1 MKILFQDLIKNLKE
15 IRQRIKKKRFL
26 LDESQEKFGL
36 VDFKQL
42 SEVKNEKEIK
52 GYPFYGKNKK
62 GTEIGIKIVPVEKKY
77 NKKNHPAMLECIF
90 LRELTDN
97 IINKNISPHIV
108 YYLGYQKV
116 SNNCKSLKFLNLKKF
131 EIEDYIRS
139 SSNML
144 ISEYIQGG
152 SLDNWI
158 YTSYEN
164 KEKISDN
171 QWKILVFQLIY
182 TLYVFQ
188 KYYKLMHNDCHYG
201 NILIDNTIEPKGHF
215 IYKVKDKK
223 FYIPNTG
230 VICKLWD
237 FEFSMSYN
245 KKIEG
250 NYKNAYIINEDM
262 TSDNSEEYNVPEEY
276 NEVYDVHY
284 LLTSLLDLYISQE
297 LFDWIISLY
306 PEELIP
312 EDRDKTTTD
321 FTTEQTTVSKSSG
334 ILSSLKNLTMT
345 TSTETTTTT
354 STQTT
359 DSETSNF
366 NREYLSDGRLIN
378 GTEKIFKLPSPLELL
393 KHDFFKEFLDK
404 PNDISS
410 DNCIVFDSCI

>member
-1 MKILFQDLIKNLKE
+1 
-15 IRQRIKKKRFL
+15 
-26 LDESQEKFGL
+26 
-36 VDFKQL
+36 
-42 SEVKNEKEIK
+42 
-52 GYPFYGKNKK
+52 
-62 GTEIGIKIVPVEKKY
+62 
-77 NKKNHPAMLECIF
+77 
-90 LRELTDN
+90 
-97 IINKNISPHIV
+97 
-108 YYLGYQKV
+108 
-116 SNNCKSLKFLNLKKF
+116 
-131 EIEDYIRS
+131 
-139 SSNML
+139 
-144 ISEYIQGG
+144 
-152 SLDNWI
+152 
-158 YTSYEN
+158 
-164 KEKISDN
+164 
-171 QWKILVFQLIY
+171 
-182 TLYVFQ
+182 
-188 KYYKLMHNDCHYG
+188 
-201 NILIDNTIEPKGHF
+201 
-215 IYKVKDKK
+215 
-223 FYIPNTG
+223 
-230 VICKLWD
+230 
-237 FEFSMSYN
+237 
-245 KKIEG
+245 
-250 NYKNAYIINEDM
+250 M

>member
-245 KKIEG
+245 KKI
-250 NYKNAYIINEDM
+250 
-262 TSDNSEEYNVPEEY
+262 
-276 NEVYDVHY
+276 
-284 LLTSLLDLYISQE
+284 
-297 LFDWIISLY
+297 
-306 PEELIP
+306 
-312 EDRDKTTTD
+312 
-321 FTTEQTTVSKSSG
+321 
-334 ILSSLKNLTMT
+334 
-345 TSTETTTTT
+345 
-354 STQTT
+354 
-359 DSETSNF
+359 
-366 NREYLSDGRLIN
+366 
-378 GTEKIFKLPSPLELL
+378 
-393 KHDFFKEFLDK
+393 
-404 PNDISS
+404 
-410 DNCIVFDSCI
+410 